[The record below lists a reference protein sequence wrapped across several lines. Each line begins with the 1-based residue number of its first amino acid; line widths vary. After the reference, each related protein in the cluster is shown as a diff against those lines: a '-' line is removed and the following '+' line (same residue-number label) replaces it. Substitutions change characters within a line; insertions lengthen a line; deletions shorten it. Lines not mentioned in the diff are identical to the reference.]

1 MPAYAATAAASLPY
15 PVLAHQGGW
24 DEILFVVAP
33 MAVFGGLLWM
43 ANKRADKQLNAKDS
57 GNAKDTGKANN
68 TAKAKDTAAQD

>member
-1 MPAYAATAAASLPY
+1 
-15 PVLAHQGGW
+15 
-24 DEILFVVAP
+24 